1 MEVRLQ
7 KFLASCGVASRRK
20 SEELIL
26 DGRVSVNGNIVTELG
41 VKIETNKDKVF
52 VDDKLV
58 KLETRKRY
66 ILLNKPE
73 GYISSSQD
81 QFDNLS
87 VLHLVSDI
95 KERLFP
101 VGRLDKDTTGALLL
115 TNDGEFANKI
125 MHPKYKINK
134 TYIAEVSGRPTAEEM
149 NAFMKGLLIEGKK
162 TAPAKIRIVKEK
174 SRTSIVEIIIHE
186 GKNHQVKNMCEAIG
200 HKVIKLQRYAIGN
213 LTIENIKEGNYKE
226 YDIKEIKKQL
236 RITD

>member
-1 MEVRLQ
+1 MEIRLQ

-26 DGRVSVNGNIVTELG
+26 DGRVSVNGKIVTELG
-41 VKIETNKDKVF
+41 VKIETNRDKVF

-73 GYISSSQD
+73 GYISSAQD

>member
-7 KFLASCGVASRRK
+7 KFLASCGIASRRK
-20 SEELIL
+20 AEELIL
-26 DGRVSVNGNIVTELG
+26 DGRISVNGKIVTELG
-41 VKIETNKDKVF
+41 TKVETNRDKVYFDDELVKIESKKH
-52 VDDKLV
+52 
-58 KLETRKRY
+58 Y

-73 GYISSSQD
+73 GYISAAQD

-87 VLHLVSDI
+87 VLHLLDKI
-95 KERLFP
+95 NERVFP

-115 TNDGEFANKI
+115 TNDGDFANKI
-125 MHPKYKINK
+125 MHPKYKISK

-149 NAFMKGLLIEGKK
+149 NLFMKGLVIEGKK

-174 SRTSIVEIIIHE
+174 SKTSIVEIIIHE
-186 GKNHQVKNMCEAIG
+186 GRNHQVKNMCEAIG

-213 LTIENIKEGNYKE
+213 LTIESIKEGNYKE
-226 YDIKEIKKQL
+226 YDLKEIKRQL